1 MPLLLQRGF
10 GYSAASSA
18 GITFA
23 SAAGAMLMKTTAPR
37 IVKRFGFRSLLLAN
51 ALLSAVFLFGCALFT
66 AATPQLVMLSWL
78 LAYGFFRSLQFTC
91 INTLAYA
98 DMPQT
103 RMSQATSFASTTQ
116 QLSLSLGVGIGS
128 QLLNTFRTLR
138 DGGALE
144 ARDFQT
150 SLVVVAALTAVSALL
165 FRRLASD
172 AGNSV
177 SGHRGTEIGRAH
189 V

>member
-1 MPLLLQRGF
+1 
-10 GYSAASSA
+10 
-18 GITFA
+18 
-23 SAAGAMLMKTTAPR
+23 MLRRPPRSTRTDTLFPYTTL
-37 IVKRFGFRSLLLAN
+37 FRS
-51 ALLSAVFLFGCALFT
+51 LLSAVFLFGCALFT

-128 QLLNTFRTLR
+128 QLLNTFRTPR
-138 DGGALE
+138 D
-144 ARDFQT
+144 RKRI
-150 SLVVVAALTAVSALL
+150 V
-165 FRRLASD
+165 
-172 AGNSV
+172 
-177 SGHRGTEIGRAH
+177 
-189 V
+189 

>member
-1 MPLLLQRGF
+1 
-10 GYSAASSA
+10 
-18 GITFA
+18 
-23 SAAGAMLMKTTAPR
+23 
-37 IVKRFGFRSLLLAN
+37 
-51 ALLSAVFLFGCALFT
+51 
-66 AATPQLVMLSWL
+66 MLSWL

-165 FRRLASD
+165 FRRLAARSEEHTSELQSLMRISY
-172 AGNSV
+172 AV
-177 SGHRGTEIGRAH
+177 FFLKKK
-189 V
+189 